1 MGIPLWVPYPYGN
14 PQINPF
20 LPCALLPRLQGP
32 DPRELEIQAT
42 LKQLQRLGDLPLG
55 RHRK

>member
-1 MGIPLWVPYPYGN
+1 MQSLSI
-14 PQINPF
+14 F
-20 LPCALLPRLQGP
+20 RLQGP